1 MAGVMQR
8 NTPGVL
14 VVTGGGRGI
23 GAATA
28 RLAAARGYA
37 VCVNYLR
44 DHSAAESVVQE
55 IRNDGGRAIAVPGD
69 VSSEPDVLRLF
80 QETDRSLGPLGALVN
95 NAGIVARQS
104 RVEAMDAERLQRM
117 FATNVIGPF
126 LCARE
131 AIKRMST
138 RHGGKG
144 GAIVNVSSAAARLGS
159 PGEWVDYA
167 ASKGA
172 IDTMTLG
179 LAKELAEEGIRVN
192 CVRPGFV
199 NTGIHA
205 AAGEPDRI
213 ERLRAGIPMKRGGEP
228 EEVARAILWLL
239 SEEASY
245 STGAILDV
253 TGGR

>member
-1 MAGVMQR
+1 MTMTGGVMMI
-8 NTPGVL
+8 
-14 VVTGGGRGI
+14 TGGSRGI

-28 RLAAARGYA
+28 RLAARRGYA
-37 VCVNYLR
+37 VCVNYL
-44 DHSAAESVVQE
+44 HNSAAAQTVVNE
-55 IRNDGGRAIAVPGD
+55 IRAAGAKAIAVGGD
-69 VSSEPDVLRLF
+69 VASEQDVVHLF
-80 QETDRSLGPLGALVN
+80 QECDRQLGPLTALVN

-104 RVEAMDAERLQRM
+104 RVEAMDAARLQRM
-117 FATNVIGPF
+117 LATNVIGAF

-131 AIKRMST
+131 AVRRMST

-144 GAIVNVSSAAARLGS
+144 GAIVNLSSGASRLGS
-159 PGEWVDYA
+159 PGEYVDYA

-172 IDTMTLG
+172 IDTMTIG
-179 LAKELAEEGIRVN
+179 LAKELAEDGIRVN

-199 NTGIHA
+199 HTDIHA
-205 AAGEPDRI
+205 TGGEPNRI
-213 ERLRAGIPMKRGGEP
+213 ERLRDSIPMKRGGDP

-239 SEEASY
+239 SDEASY